1 MEVDRPRV
9 KHHHEI
15 SEDLDEEKNI
25 QFSRV
30 SNGTLQIK
38 KKNQESKWHQGSQ

>member
-9 KHHHEI
+9 KHHHDI

-30 SNGTLQIK
+30 SNGTLHIK